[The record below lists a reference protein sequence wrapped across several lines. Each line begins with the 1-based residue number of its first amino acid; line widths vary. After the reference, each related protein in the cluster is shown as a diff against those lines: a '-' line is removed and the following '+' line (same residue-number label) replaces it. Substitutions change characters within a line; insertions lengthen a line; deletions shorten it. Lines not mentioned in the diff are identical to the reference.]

1 MRLPLTH
8 DTTIEPLIQKI
19 NSKTCFLSD
28 WNKENDFLNFCPEI
42 IEKAV
47 NHDLPICT
55 SNYLFIDEMYDLK
68 KWFNSEVLQNT
79 TVNLSKFNF
88 SIASNGTSSAYLLF
102 NILSKKRNLRVLLI
116 TPIYYTYIKV
126 LNDLKVDVYYME
138 ILKEGKINI
147 NFKELRKNI
156 VNHEINLIII
166 NDPLLGS
173 GIKITSDIYIDL
185 VNICKKYNI
194 LLFVDFMYGGMDWN
208 SKNFDVINDFLLNLF
223 DIYSEIIIIESIT
236 KRLFINGIKNCLVYS
251 SNDIIN
257 LFENIS
263 VYTIGSLVYSQI
275 TLFKQLYDRK
285 NRSIVLNA
293 IKKNITFAMSNFE
306 LIKTLLIDTNCI
318 ISACESGYFCLI
330 GIPYN
335 KIVYK
340 DNMDIANNLMDNIN
354 ILTIPHDRYLFK
366 SHSHYYFRVNLSI
379 EQSKLI
385 PAIKKIRTF
394 YNL

>member
-8 DTTIEPLIQKI
+8 DTTIDPLIQKI

-28 WNKENDFLNFCPEI
+28 WNKENDCLNFCPEI
-42 IEKAV
+42 IENAV
-47 NHDLPICT
+47 NNDLPIYT
-55 SNYLFIDEMYDLK
+55 NNYFFIDEMHDLK
-68 KWFNSEVLQNT
+68 KWFNCEVLEST
-79 TVNLSKFNF
+79 TVNLSNFDF
-88 SIASNGTSSAYLLF
+88 SITSNGTSSAYLLF
-102 NILSKKRNLRVLLI
+102 NILNNKKNLKVLLI
-116 TPIYYTYIKV
+116 TPIYFTYIRV
-126 LNDLKVDVYYME
+126 LKDLKVDVYYME
-138 ILKEGKINI
+138 ILKEGKISI
-147 NFKELRKNI
+147 NFKELKENI
-156 VNHEINLIII
+156 VKHKINLIII

-185 VNICKKYNI
+185 VNMCKAYNI
-194 LLFVDFMYGGMDWN
+194 LLFIDFMYGGMDWN
-208 SKNFDVINDFLLNLF
+208 LKNLKVVDDFLLNLF
-223 DIYSEIIIIESIT
+223 NIYSEIIIIESIA

-251 SNDIIN
+251 NKDIIS

-285 NRSIVLNA
+285 NRSVVLNA
-293 IKKNITFAMSNFE
+293 IKENITFAMANFE
-306 LIKTLLIDTNCI
+306 LIKNLLVDTNCI
-318 ISACESGYFCLI
+318 ISACENGYFCLI

-335 KIVYK
+335 KIGYK
-340 DNMDIANNLMDNIN
+340 NNMDIANNLMDSIN

-366 SHSHYYFRVNLSI
+366 SHSHYYFRINLSI

-385 PAIKKIRTF
+385 PAIKKIISF